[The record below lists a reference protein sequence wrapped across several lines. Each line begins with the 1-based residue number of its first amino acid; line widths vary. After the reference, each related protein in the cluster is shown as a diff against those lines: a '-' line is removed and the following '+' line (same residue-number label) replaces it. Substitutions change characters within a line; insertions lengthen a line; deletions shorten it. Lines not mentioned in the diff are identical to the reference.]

1 MCGPTCRAA
10 RDRKL
15 ARARRRREPEDYRE
29 DERERQ
35 RQSRGAR
42 RAKTRAA
49 ETDAVG
55 HAPPSAAKE
64 RQLPAEVIK
73 FVDRAVDRSR
83 ASLMRD
89 LLRFWPLQREIVASA
104 GEVSRTSFGGQA
116 MASSTGSGTL
126 VDDGHA

>member
-1 MCGPTCRAA
+1 MCGPACRAA

-15 ARARRRREPEDYRE
+15 TRARRRRELEDYRE

-42 RAKTRAA
+42 RAQGRAA

-55 HAPPSAAKE
+55 HAPPSGVKE
-64 RQLPAEVIK
+64 RQLPAEVIEL
-73 FVDRAVDRSR
+73 VDRAVDRSR

-89 LLRFWPLQREIVASA
+89 LLRFWPLRAEIVAST
-104 GEVSRTSFGGQA
+104 GEVSRASFGIQA
-116 MASSTGSGTL
+116 MDSSKGSGAIL
-126 VDDGHA
+126 DGGHA